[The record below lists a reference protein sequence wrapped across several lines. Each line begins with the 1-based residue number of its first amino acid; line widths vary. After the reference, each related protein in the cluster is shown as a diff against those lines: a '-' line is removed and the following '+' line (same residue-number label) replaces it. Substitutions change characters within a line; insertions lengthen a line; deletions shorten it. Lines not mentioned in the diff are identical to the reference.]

1 MFESSKLSR
10 YKIRKLIE
18 CFCIDIDAT
27 KTALLLKLN
36 RKTVNRFFLAF
47 RRLIHSS
54 QLSSKAHM
62 NFPVP
67 ARDPGESEDAR
78 GASKHLL
85 FGMYVRDGAIY
96 TEPISGSLTKTC
108 RALLKG
114 KLSPEQAVQTE
125 GWPGYDGLV
134 DVGHDKY
141 LRIGKTEKS
150 VKIDAIE
157 AYWSFVKR
165 RLAKFNGANR
175 HFDLHLKE
183 CEWRYN
189 RSLPQLLADIQHLIA
204 HNKEQMAHEDDLDG
218 LGAKS

>member
-1 MFESSKLSR
+1 MFETSKLSR

-47 RRLIHSS
+47 RRVIHLS
-54 QLSSKAHM
+54 QTATKERMDFA
-62 NFPVP
+62 VP
-67 ARDPGESEDAR
+67 AQDPGGSEDMQ
-78 GASKHLL
+78 GASRQLL
-85 FGMYVRDGAIY
+85 FGMYVREGAIY
-96 TEPISGSLTKTC
+96 TELISGALAKTC
-108 RALLKG
+108 RALIKG
-114 KLSPEQAVQTE
+114 KLSPEQAVQAE

-150 VKIDAIE
+150 VKIDATE
-157 AYWSFVKR
+157 AFWSFVKR

>member
-1 MFESSKLSR
+1 MDF
-10 YKIRKLIE
+10 
-18 CFCIDIDAT
+18 A
-27 KTALLLKLN
+27 
-36 RKTVNRFFLAF
+36 
-47 RRLIHSS
+47 
-54 QLSSKAHM
+54 
-62 NFPVP
+62 VP
-67 ARDPGESEDAR
+67 PQEPGESEDMR
-78 GASKHLL
+78 GAPKHLF

-96 TEPISGSLTKTC
+96 TELISGALTKTC
-108 RALLKG
+108 RALIKG
-114 KLSPEQAVQTE
+114 KLSPEQAVQAE

-157 AYWSFVKR
+157 AFWSFVKR

-189 RSLPQLLADIQHLIA
+189 RTLPHLLADIQHLIT
-204 HNKEQMAHEDDLDG
+204 HNKELISREEDIDG
-218 LGAKS
+218 LGD